1 MLTYV
6 LLIVHYIHSGSLRY
20 DEYIYGAFS
29 RGYRRFTYPNLSYQ
43 ILQSNLPTKYSFKL
57 SYQILAKA
65 LRAKRQLLGA
75 GFESSRPLNNGRD
88 FSRFV
93 NFRMVSFHFFKIQL
107 MPFYTI
113 KDTLK
118 RQERMNKHIEEIKL
132 KRKGQLHTIIV
143 KDEPQKLFDN
153 KQFIWPITK
162 IEEEVPTKFIITEE
176 VPKKFIIT
184 EEVIRKSNEI
194 PTHTCKLKE
203 RITVDQ
209 SVLDKCIRLIKYG
222 KHNFDNVFIDPTS
235 LQLYQDNIQLER
247 IQPDSFRKAT
257 HFVIKLTDKPR
268 ITNTT
273 ISLKQLQLGNFN

>member
-1 MLTYV
+1 
-6 LLIVHYIHSGSLRY
+6 
-20 DEYIYGAFS
+20 
-29 RGYRRFTYPNLSYQ
+29 
-43 ILQSNLPTKYSFKL
+43 
-57 SYQILAKA
+57 
-65 LRAKRQLLGA
+65 
-75 GFESSRPLNNGRD
+75 
-88 FSRFV
+88 
-93 NFRMVSFHFFKIQL
+93 

-143 KDEPQKLFDN
+143 KDEPKKIFDN

-162 IEEEVPTKFIITEE
+162 NEEEVPTKFIITEE

-194 PTHTCKLKE
+194 PTHTRKLKE

-209 SVLDKCIRLIKYG
+209 SVLEKCIRLIKYG
-222 KHNFDNVFIDPTS
+222 NYNFDNVFIDPTS

-247 IQPDSFRKAT
+247 IQCDPNRQYTF
-257 HFVIKLTDKPR
+257 FVIKLTDKPR
-268 ITNTT
+268 ITNTS